1 MVASVQREEDWE
13 EEEGNERSKRR
24 RERGNR
30 RIFEEE
36 GVGFLFP
43 VRELPPSYK
52 AKPINY

>member
-36 GVGFLFP
+36 GVGFFISCKGIAPFL
-43 VRELPPSYK
+43 
-52 AKPINY
+52 